1 MEADRMNFSK
11 KDYETFIKML
21 ENLASNK
28 FCSDFDKKIINE
40 QMEIKRSCKKSKSLE
55 EINELKEELNGK
67 SLSNSMH
74 HEKETQAEF
83 DAGVPD
89 DVCELICG
97 SCGTPNWIR
106 DGDNYICN
114 HCHLSLLE

>member
-1 MEADRMNFSK
+1 
-11 KDYETFIKML
+11 
-21 ENLASNK
+21 
-28 FCSDFDKKIINE
+28 
-40 QMEIKRSCKKSKSLE
+40 MEIKRSCKKSKSLE

-83 DAGVPD
+83 DVGVPD